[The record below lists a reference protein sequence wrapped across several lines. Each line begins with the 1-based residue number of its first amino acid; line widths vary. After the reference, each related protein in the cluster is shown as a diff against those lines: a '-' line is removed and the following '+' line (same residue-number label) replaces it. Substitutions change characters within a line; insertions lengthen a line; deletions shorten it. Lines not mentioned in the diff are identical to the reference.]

1 MTDTQKINVGGL
13 NIRFAD
19 EGPKSAPV
27 VMMSHS
33 LSAEIGMWSP
43 QADALK
49 DRFRVIRYDTRGHGG
64 TDAPEGPYTLDML
77 ADDALGLMDALDLGK
92 VHWVGLSMGGM
103 IGQTLALKAPDR
115 LLSLTLADT
124 SSGYPAD
131 AVAGW
136 ADRIAAAKAN
146 GMAAGVDMT
155 IDRWFSP
162 GFVKEDPATIQAVRD
177 MILATPVAGYCGCG
191 AAIAQ
196 LNITPR
202 LGEITIPTLVI
213 CGEDD
218 PGTPLAMSE
227 IMRDGI
233 PGAELAVL
241 PVARHIS
248 NLEDV
253 EGFNQALEGFLDAQ
267 AKS

>member
-1 MTDTQKINVGGL
+1 MTETQIINVGGL
-13 NIRFAD
+13 NIRYAD

-33 LSAEIGMWSP
+33 LSAELAMWAP
-43 QADALK
+43 QAEALK
-49 DRFRVIRYDTRGHGG
+49 NRYRVVRYDTRGHGG
-64 TDAPEGPYTLDML
+64 TDAPDGAYTLDML
-77 ADDALGLMDALDLGK
+77 ADDALGLMDGLSLDK

-103 IGQTLALKAPDR
+103 IGQTVALKAGGR
-115 LLSLTLADT
+115 FRSLTLADT
-124 SSGYPAD
+124 SSGYAAD
-131 AVAGW
+131 AIAGW
-136 ADRIAAAKAN
+136 AERIKAAQTN
-146 GMAAGVDMT
+146 GLAAGVDAT

-162 GFVKEDPATIQAVRD
+162 GFVEREPATISTVKD

-191 AAIAQ
+191 AAIAK
-196 LNITPR
+196 LNVTPR
-202 LGEITIPTLVI
+202 LGEIQTPTLVI

-218 PGTPLAMSE
+218 PGTPLSMSE

-233 PGAELAVL
+233 PGAKLAVL

-253 EGFNQALEGFLDAQ
+253 AGFNAALEGFLDAQ
-267 AKS
+267 SNA